1 MSRTYGGL
9 FISEAQGG
17 LRVEKTPQQIIEDRL
32 EKEKAKTRPKNYPLP
47 IGYKSAK
54 STEGSF
60 DLRADSVNIGRTIL
74 HEQARVYRL

>member
-9 FISEAQGG
+9 FLSEARGG
-17 LRVEKTPQQIIEDRL
+17 LKYEKTPQQIIEDRL
-32 EKEKAKTRPKNYPLP
+32 EKEKEKTRPKNYPLP

-60 DLRADSVNIGRTIL
+60 DLRADSVNIGNTLL